1 MFGGEKKKS
10 AWKMEYE
17 DAVYK
22 IYDWNRNLAA
32 YFFPNYP
39 LEETTE
45 NEDEIIDKLNKSH
58 QSVRGGSILFPMVKL
73 NILDKEEGIGLDY
86 AIFALEESLKRIQIW
101 KQWLLEN
108 NNKYEIVGNSV
119 YTSRE
124 DREMLSI
131 ALGINSDIVLG
142 EKETLAT
149 LTPLLDGLHDNGLL

>member
-10 AWKMEYE
+10 VWKMEYE

-39 LEETTE
+39 LEETSE

-58 QSVRGGSILFPMVKL
+58 QIVRGGSILFPMVKL
-73 NILDKEEGIGLDY
+73 NILDKEEGIDLDY

-131 ALGINSDIVLG
+131 ALGIHSDIVLG

-149 LTPLLDGLHDNGLL
+149 LTPLLDGLHDSGLL

>member
-1 MFGGEKKKS
+1 
-10 AWKMEYE
+10 
-17 DAVYK
+17 
-22 IYDWNRNLAA
+22 
-32 YFFPNYP
+32 
-39 LEETTE
+39 
-45 NEDEIIDKLNKSH
+45 
-58 QSVRGGSILFPMVKL
+58 MVKL
-73 NILDKEEGIGLDY
+73 NIVDKEEGIGLDY

-131 ALGINSDIVLG
+131 ALGINSEIVLG

-149 LTPLLDGLHDNGLL
+149 LTPLLDGLHDDGLL